1 MRITK
6 KGIAAFVL
14 AVALPTSAFAVD
26 AELQKKIDELSQ
38 QLDSLKQQ
46 VQKNEEKAKTT
57 EEKVEKT
64 EALAK
69 QTDEK
74 SLGKWLTIGGDY
86 RFRVDSLR
94 GTVPG
99 SYSIMNQD
107 FAGWMRGQMNGAP
120 PSPPPSSGYVPA
132 YKTSNDTLYT
142 NRLGLNLKA
151 KATENVA
158 VKARLLMYKV
168 SGAQNDNSVI
178 GPYFTDR
185 MGIFD
190 GTLGHV
196 PSDGQLTVDSA
207 YATWSNIGEQPVW
220 FSVGRR
226 PSTSGSPSHI
236 KNNTEKSGTA
246 GTPALLVDYAFDG
259 MTIGYAPDI
268 EALGSPFAKLCYG
281 RGFESGFSGSATA
294 NNSLRDTDMLG
305 VQIVPY
311 NTDDVTATF
320 QWNHAFNVFNT
331 PAFVTGPTTVP
342 GSSFSSFSTP
352 SVDLGDIDWFGL
364 DVVGKVDNVGFG
376 NINWFIDGALSYAQP
391 NNNTVDPF
399 AGSGAPVRPVMGLM
413 NSGMSVNYSSTKQD
427 KTGWAVYVGGRYD
440 IEKTGTKIGFEYNHG
455 SRDWIT
461 FAPAAD
467 DIWTAKLGTRG
478 DVYEGYIIQE
488 LKLKPISSLLS
499 KVFFKVGY
507 QYYSFDATGSNNWV
521 GSSAKLSDLNNPMN
535 AQMLAPV
542 QNAQDIYGTFEV
554 QF

>member
-1 MRITK
+1 MRISTR
-6 KGIAAFVL
+6 GIAAFVL
-14 AVALPTSAFAVD
+14 AIALPVSVCAAD
-26 AELQKKIDELSQ
+26 AELQQKIDDLSR
-38 QLDSLKQQ
+38 QLESLKQQ
-46 VQKNEEKAKTT
+46 VRKNEETARQTV
-57 EEKVEKT
+57 EKVEKT

-69 QTDEK
+69 QTEEK
-74 SLGKWLTIGGDY
+74 SLGRWLSISGDY

-94 GTVPG
+94 GSVPG
-99 SYSIMNQD
+99 AYNIMDQT
-107 FAGWMRGQMNGAP
+107 FAGWMLGQMNGAAP
-120 PSPPPSSGYVPA
+120 APPPASGYVPA

-142 NRLGLNLKA
+142 NRFGLNLKA
-151 KATENVA
+151 KATENVQ

-168 SGAQNDNSVI
+168 SGAQNDSAVI

-207 YATWSNIGEQPVW
+207 YATWSNIGEQPIW

-226 PSTSGSPSHI
+226 PSTGGSPLHI

-259 MTIGYAPDI
+259 MTLGYAPDI
-268 EALGSPFAKLCYG
+268 DILGSPFVKICYG
-281 RGFESGFSGSATA
+281 RGFESGYSGSATA
-294 NNSLRDTDMLG
+294 NNSLRDTDMFG

-311 NTDDVTATF
+311 NTDNVTALF

-331 PAFVTGPTTVP
+331 PAFVTGPTTVS
-342 GSSFSSFSTP
+342 GSSFSAFAAP

-364 DVVGKVDNVGFG
+364 DVVGKLENVGFG
-376 NINWFIDGALSYAQP
+376 ALNWFIDGALSYAQP
-391 NNNTVDPF
+391 NSNYVDPF
-399 AGSGAPVRPVMGLM
+399 SRSGVAVRPVMGLM
-413 NSGMSVNYSSTKQD
+413 NSGMNINFSSTKQD
-427 KTGWAVYVGGRYD
+427 KTGWAIYLGGRYD

-467 DIWTAKLGTRG
+467 DIWTSKLGTRG
-478 DVYEGYIIQE
+478 DVYEGYVIQE
-488 LKLKPISSLLS
+488 LKLKPLSSIGS

-521 GSSAKLSDLNNPMN
+521 GSSAKLSEIGNPMN
-535 AQMLAPV
+535 AQMMAPV

>member
-1 MRITK
+1 MRITRM
-6 KGIAAFVL
+6 GIAAFVL
-14 AVALPTSAFAVD
+14 AASLPVSAFAVD
-26 AELQKKIDELSQ
+26 AELQKKIDDLSQ
-38 QLDSLKQQ
+38 QLESLKQQ
-46 VQKNEEKAKTT
+46 VQKSEEKAKVT

-94 GTVPG
+94 GSVPG
-99 SYSIMNQD
+99 SYSIMNEA
-107 FAGWMRGQMNGAP
+107 FAGWMLGQMNGAAP
-120 PSPPPSSGYVPA
+120 APPPASGYVPA

-142 NRLGLNLKA
+142 NRFGLNLKA
-151 KATENVA
+151 KATENVS

-168 SGAQNDNSVI
+168 SGAQNDAAVV
-178 GPYFTDR
+178 GPYATDR

-196 PSDGQLTVDSA
+196 PSDGQLTVDQA
-207 YATWSNIGEQPVW
+207 YATWSNIAEQPVW

-226 PSTSGSPSHI
+226 PSTGGSPTHL
-236 KNNTEKSGTA
+236 KNNTEKTGTA

-259 MTIGYAPDI
+259 MTLGYAPDI
-268 EALGSPFAKLCYG
+268 DALGSPFVKLCYG
-281 RGFESGFSGSATA
+281 RGFESGYSGSATA

-305 VQIVPY
+305 VQVVGY
-311 NTDDVTATF
+311 NTDAVTATF

-331 PAFVTGPTTVP
+331 PAFVTGPTTVA
-342 GSSFSSFSTP
+342 GSSLSGYSAP
-352 SVDLGDIDWFGL
+352 SVNLGDIDWFGL
-364 DVVGKVDNVGFG
+364 DVVGKLDNIGFG
-376 NINWFIDGALSYAQP
+376 NVNWFVDGALSYAQP
-391 NNNTVDPF
+391 NKNVVDPF
-399 AGSGAPVRPVMGLM
+399 SSTGAPVRPVMGLM
-413 NSGMSVNYSSTKQD
+413 NSGMNINYSSTKQD

-488 LKLKPISSLLS
+488 LKLKPISSIMS

-507 QYYSFDATGSNNWV
+507 QYYSFDSTGSNNWV
-521 GSSAKLSDLNNPMN
+521 GGSAKLSDLGNPMN